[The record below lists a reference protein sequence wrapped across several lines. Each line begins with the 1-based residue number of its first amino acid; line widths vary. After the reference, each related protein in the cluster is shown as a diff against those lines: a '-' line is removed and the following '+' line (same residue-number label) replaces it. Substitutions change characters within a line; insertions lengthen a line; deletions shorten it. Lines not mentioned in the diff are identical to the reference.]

1 MVPFKRKLLV
11 LAILGAAAAHGEDAR
26 EIVRKSLDHD
36 ERSERIARNYTYLE
50 HDVLRQ
56 VDDQGA
62 VKSTRSRTFDV
73 TVQEESPYRRLV
85 ARDGKPLSASD
96 EAAEKAKLERSI
108 EERRRESPSQRA
120 KRLAEWE
127 KRRERQRKI
136 LREIPDAFQ
145 FTLAGDARIDGR
157 EVWVIRAAPR
167 PDYHG
172 RTFEGR
178 LLTKF
183 AGTLWIDKTEYQWV
197 KVEATAV
204 ETVSFGWVLARM
216 AKGASLEVVQTR
228 VNDEVWLPRH
238 VLVTYRARIGLVKK
252 ISGQSEITYSG
263 YRKFQ
268 AESRLVPDGSAH

>member
-1 MVPFKRKLLV
+1 M
-11 LAILGAAAAHGEDAR
+11 
-26 EIVRKSLDHD
+26 RKSLDHD

-50 HDVLRQ
+50 HDAQRQ
-56 VDDQGA
+56 FDDQGG
-62 VKSTRSRTFDV
+62 VKSTRSRSFDV

-85 ARDGKPLSASD
+85 ARDGKPLSAD
-96 EAAEKAKLERSI
+96 EEAGEKAKLQRSI
-108 EERRRESPSQRA
+108 EERRRESPSQCA

-127 KRRERQRKI
+127 KRRARQRKI

-167 PDYHG
+167 PDYHA

-183 AGTLWIDKTEYQWV
+183 AGTLWIDKTEYQWA

-204 ETVSFGWVLARM
+204 DTVSFGWVLARM

-238 VLVTYRARIGLVKK
+238 VLVTYRARIGLVKR

-268 AESRLVPDGSAH
+268 AESHLVPDASAH

>member
-1 MVPFKRKLLV
+1 MAPFKHKLLV
-11 LAILGAAAAHGEDAR
+11 VAVLGAAAARGEDAR

-36 ERSERIARNYTYLE
+36 ERSAAIARNYTFLE
-50 HDVLRQ
+50 HDAQRQ
-56 VDDQGA
+56 FDDQGG

-73 TVQEESPYRRLV
+73 TVQEESPYRRLI
-85 ARDGKPLSASD
+85 ARDGKPLSAD
-96 EAAEKAKLERSI
+96 EEAGEKAKLQRSI
-108 EERRRESPSQRA
+108 EERRRETPSQRA

-157 EVWVIRAAPR
+157 EVWVIRATPQ
-167 PDYHG
+167 PDY
-172 RTFEGR
+172 RAQSFEGR
-178 LLTKF
+178 LLGKF
-183 AGTLWIDKTEYQWV
+183 AGTLWIDKTEYQWA

-204 ETVSFGWVLARM
+204 ETVSLGWVLARV
-216 AKGASLEVVQTR
+216 AKGAGLEVVQTR

-238 VLVTYRARIGLVKK
+238 VLVTYRARIGLVKR
-252 ISGQSEITYSG
+252 ISRQSEITYSD

-268 AESRLVPDGSAH
+268 AESHLVPDASAH

>member
-1 MVPFKRKLLV
+1 MAPIKRILLV
-11 LAILGAAAAHGEDAR
+11 LAVLGAAAARGEDAR
-26 EIVRKSLDHD
+26 EIVRKSLDRD
-36 ERSERIARNYTYLE
+36 ERNDVIARNYTFLE
-50 HDVLRQ
+50 DNVQRQ
-56 VDDQGA
+56 FDDQGA

-96 EAAEKAKLERSI
+96 EAAEKAKLQRSI
-108 EERRRESPSQRA
+108 EERRRETPPQRA
-120 KRLAEWE
+120 KRLAAWE

-145 FTLAGDARIDGR
+145 FTLTGEARIDGR
-157 EVWVIRAAPR
+157 QVWVIRAAPR
-167 PDYHG
+167 PDYRA

-178 LLTKF
+178 LLGKF
-183 AGTLWIDKTEYQWV
+183 AGTLWIDKTEYQWA
-197 KVEATAV
+197 KVEASAV
-204 ETVSFGWVLARM
+204 ETVSFGWVLARV
-216 AKGASLEVVQTR
+216 AKGAGLEVVQTR

-238 VLVTYRARIGLVKK
+238 VLATYRARIGLVKK

-268 AESRLVPDGSAH
+268 AESHFVPDASAR

>member
-1 MVPFKRKLLV
+1 MTLFKRKLLV
-11 LAILGAAAAHGEDAR
+11 LAVLGAAVAHGEDAR

-50 HDVLRQ
+50 HNVLRQ
-56 VDDQGA
+56 FDDQGA

-96 EAAEKAKLERSI
+96 EAAEKAKLQRSI
-108 EERRRESPSQRA
+108 EERRRETPSQRA
-120 KRLAEWE
+120 KRLAEWD

-136 LREIPDAFQ
+136 LREIPDALQ

-167 PDYHG
+167 PDYHA

-178 LLTKF
+178 LLGKF
-183 AGTLWIDKTEYQWV
+183 AGTLWIDKSEYQWA

-216 AKGASLEVVQTR
+216 AKGANLEVVQTR

-268 AESRLVPDGSAH
+268 AESHLVPDASAR